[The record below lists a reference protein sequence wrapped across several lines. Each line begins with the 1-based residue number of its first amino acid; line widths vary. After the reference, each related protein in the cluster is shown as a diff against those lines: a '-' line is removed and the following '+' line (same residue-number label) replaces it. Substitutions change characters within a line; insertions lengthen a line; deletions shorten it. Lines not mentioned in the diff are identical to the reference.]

1 MMSSFLALCAVLNVQ
16 VVQAPFEADSQLAYM
31 SRIGVI
37 STILTEDSDLILYGC
52 SSILFKYD
60 VINGTVDHFCSNSL
74 HKTIFGKSNISI
86 LLEICL
92 LSGCDYLR
100 HLPGI
105 GIVTARKM
113 RLKFNSIS
121 ETLLHLLSQKKIDMF
136 YIRDFIKAFMSFVY
150 QPIVDLR
157 SGSINLLKNYNS
169 DDVADYFQLKSNP
182 IMASISVD
190 LLINCP
196 AFLMEN
202 YTPIDLPN
210 LSREAIQS
218 IISLDR
224 RMAKKF
230 KQSKMDLLCPPE
242 KRVRKEILDPEL
254 LYKINSELE
263 ALQDDE
269 DEELELDIDEMDL
282 DENELFDLLH
292 FNESIELGNDNKN
305 KNIRI
310 TRYCTINTLLTDNA
324 VKTIRKVVDLMPM
337 ITHEASNLLYDF
349 LIDHPRIFPL
359 ISDPDVWYF
368 FFNLFYKGKIP
379 KFENSKGQKLLA
391 QRLFGQ
397 NEVEQ
402 TEQTKQSWQLH
413 IQNWLRGKDYTWL
426 HSKNNFSN
434 LSLSYVLA
442 SRARQLAGNFL
453 SSLPN
458 LINSWIKNFVHAH
471 CRMFEIPTEITKKLI
486 FNLFNLSGE
495 DRGYFDKFLIEL
507 EFSEDDIESMDL
519 EEKSTVLKRFH

>member
-1 MMSSFLALCAVLNVQ
+1 
-16 VVQAPFEADSQLAYM
+16 
-31 SRIGVI
+31 
-37 STILTEDSDLILYGC
+37 
-52 SSILFKYD
+52 
-60 VINGTVDHFCSNSL
+60 
-74 HKTIFGKSNISI
+74 
-86 LLEICL
+86 
-92 LSGCDYLR
+92 
-100 HLPGI
+100 
-105 GIVTARKM
+105 M

-121 ETLLHLLSQKKIDMF
+121 ETLLHLLAHKKIDMF
-136 YIRDFIKAFMSFVY
+136 YIGDFIKAFMSFVY

-224 RMAKKF
+224 RMAKRF
-230 KQSKMDLLCPPE
+230 KQNKMDLLCPPE
-242 KRVRKEILDPEL
+242 KRVRKEIQDPEL

-269 DEELELDIDEMDL
+269 AEELELDIDEMDL
-282 DENELFDLLH
+282 DENELFDLLP

-368 FFNLFYKGKIP
+368 FFKLFYKGKIP
-379 KFENSKGQKLLA
+379 KFENAKGQKLLA

-486 FNLFNLSGE
+486 FNLSGE

-507 EFSEDDIESMDL
+507 DFSEDDIESMDL
-519 EEKSTVLKRFH
+519 EEKSTV

>member
-1 MMSSFLALCAVLNVQ
+1 MGIKNLLQFMKPAITRTAIHHFSGQKVGIDGNALLYRASYCCATKLALNEPTLDYLKFCSKYLHSLLTANIIPIVVVDGSKLPTKDFTINERLSVKEQNLALGLEFFASQNYTEAHKKFKSCVSITSQMMSSFLALCAVLNVQ

-359 ISDPDVWYF
+359 ISDPDV
-368 FFNLFYKGKIP
+368 
-379 KFENSKGQKLLA
+379 
-391 QRLFGQ
+391 
-397 NEVEQ
+397 
-402 TEQTKQSWQLH
+402 
-413 IQNWLRGKDYTWL
+413 
-426 HSKNNFSN
+426 
-434 LSLSYVLA
+434 
-442 SRARQLAGNFL
+442 
-453 SSLPN
+453 
-458 LINSWIKNFVHAH
+458 
-471 CRMFEIPTEITKKLI
+471 
-486 FNLFNLSGE
+486 
-495 DRGYFDKFLIEL
+495 
-507 EFSEDDIESMDL
+507 
-519 EEKSTVLKRFH
+519 